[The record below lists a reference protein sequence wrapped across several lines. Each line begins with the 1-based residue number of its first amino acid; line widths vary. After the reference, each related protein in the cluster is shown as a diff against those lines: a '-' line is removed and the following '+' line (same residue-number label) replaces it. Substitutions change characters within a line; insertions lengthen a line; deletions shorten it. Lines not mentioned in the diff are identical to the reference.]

1 MSGTTIVV
9 AFRSSCRAGGPQV
22 LSLTAVGAWTG
33 AERIVYAIGYS
44 TGDPSKRMRGSF
56 QYFDVFTLLG
66 LTVRQGLRMLEIV

>member
-1 MSGTTIVV
+1 MPGRLAACAGVV
-9 AFRSSCRAGGPQV
+9 YLAN
-22 LSLTAVGAWTG
+22 
-33 AERIVYAIGYS
+33 RIVYAIGYS